1 MHASSSGRRPLSPS
15 AAAALVVTAVT
26 GIAATPLAGQT
37 MGEQPAAAD
46 EIAASN
52 SSRRAQRQERNGN
65 WRVNWVVALSS
76 TYDSNVFRLSP
87 WQLQALDTGAER
99 FTDMNAGHDV
109 INSLRLRT
117 RLRGPGLAA
126 QRLDVTASA
135 RVDVYTLSPRQSNA
149 RFGLAARQS
158 LSRRDRITAELSFA
172 PNESRRHYLS
182 GADESGTPVYTAGRR
197 QSIDGSI
204 DYERTVWSRR
214 RGPELNAALRMVASS
229 QSFAGFEWR
238 DRRELGGE
246 VAAELTAGRTAVELT
261 AGRSRADYS
270 GGPEPVLLDDAVTTM
285 ELARDFDVTRLE
297 AAASLQIVESA
308 RVGLRVA
315 HKTRQYH
322 ATLSEDPVYGER
334 RDNGWTY
341 GADVR
346 LRTTQHVN
354 VVLGGDLQRQF
365 AFRPGRGDTGDEA
378 RYSRTAAFVR
388 IEYAR

>member
-297 AAASLQIVESA
+297 AAATLQIVESA

-346 LRTTQHVN
+346 LRTTQYVN